1 MGPLGGSAVGP
12 RTRPAGPDYSSHRGQ
27 AVKFTQRRIE
37 DLECPANKKDM
48 LVFDDEQRGL
58 GVRVTAGGGKSFLVQ
73 YRHAGEKRRMPLGS
87 CAALSLAKA
96 RLAARQIVGAVA
108 GGKDPAGER
117 KAAALEAKRE
127 ALTLAALI
135 EQWEALHLKRKRPN
149 YATAATA
156 TLRRVFVKH
165 LNTPAGSLDRAI
177 VVRALDA
184 LAANE
189 KAPMA
194 GATAR
199 YGSALFGWAIRR
211 GSVSVNPF
219 ERMPIAPTV
228 RRERVL
234 SDDEIPSVWKAT
246 EGPGTFN
253 AIVRA
258 LLLTGQRR
266 EEVSGLTWSELDP
279 GLTLWTLPAA
289 RSKNGK
295 PHAVP
300 ISTQMDALLRAQP
313 RISGTD
319 LVFPGE
325 RGVFSGWSKSK
336 ARLDRGC
343 GVSDWTLHDLR
354 RTAATGMAE
363 LGVAPHIIEAV
374 LNHASGHR
382 AGVAGVYNQ
391 ARYANETRRALD
403 LWGVH
408 VASIVDGR
416 EPAGNVTAF
425 RVKSA

>member
-1 MGPLGGSAVGP
+1 MGPPSGSAVGP
-12 RTRPAGPDYSSHRGQ
+12 RTRPAGPDYSSRRGR

-87 CAALSLAKA
+87 CGALSLAKA

-108 GGKDPAGER
+108 AGKDPAGER

-165 LNTPAGSLDRAI
+165 LDTPAGSLDRAI

-234 SDDEIPSVWKAT
+234 SDDEIRSVWKAT

-266 EEVSGLTWSELDP
+266 EEVSGLTWRELDP

-295 PHAVP
+295 PHVVP
-300 ISTQMDALLRAQP
+300 ISTQMDALLRSQP
-313 RISGTD
+313 RVSGTD
-319 LVFPGE
+319 LVFPGA

-336 ARLDRGC
+336 CRLDKDS
-343 GVSDWTLHDLR
+343 GVTDWTLHDIR
-354 RTAATGMAE
+354 RSVATGLQK
-363 LGVAPHIIEAV
+363 LGVRLEVNESV
-374 LNHASGHR
+374 LNHVSGSR
-382 AGVAGVYNQ
+382 AGIVGIYPRHDYASEKRAALTAWGERVEAIVE
-391 ARYANETRRALD
+391 ARAATD
-403 LWGVH
+403 
-408 VASIVDGR
+408 
-416 EPAGNVTAF
+416 NVTPMRA
-425 RVKSA
+425 RSA